1 MKTRSLLHSGRLFA
15 ALAAV
20 LTALCLAAFP
30 VHAAVNNVPPLSGQK
45 ASLELRFIFND
56 NKTRKAIPGAAFT
69 LYRVADLSVSGN
81 AAVFTPVAPFK
92 AHSVDYDH
100 LSASGSEDAAAA
112 FAKLAGK
119 AAPAAKAT
127 TDANGT
133 ARFSALPYGMYLVV
147 QTGASGQAA
156 AYEKVDPFLAMVP
169 EGIDQGNGHSEWD
182 YYSVVYP
189 KTTIKAKTTPGTSGK
204 TKTTRVKT
212 GDTTSLF
219 ELVGAALIASAALI
233 VLARRLKSE

>member
-30 VHAAVNNVPPLSGQK
+30 VHAAVNNVPPLNGQK

-56 NKTRKAIPGAAFT
+56 NKTRKAISGAEFT
-69 LYRVADLSVSGN
+69 LYRAADLSVSGN
-81 AAVFTPVAPFK
+81 TAVFTPLAPFK
-92 AHSVDYDH
+92 AHQVDYDH

-112 FAKLAGK
+112 FAKLTAK
-119 AAPAAKAT
+119 ASPAAKAV
-127 TDANGT
+127 TDQNGT

-156 AYEKVDPFLAMVP
+156 AYEKVEPFLAMAP
-169 EGIDQGNGHSEWD
+169 EAMDQGDGHSQWD
-182 YYSVVYP
+182 YYAVVYP
-189 KTTIKAKTTPGTSGK
+189 KTTVKAKTTPGKPKAS
-204 TKTTRVKT
+204 RVKT
-212 GDTTSLF
+212 GDTTALF
-219 ELVGAALIASAALI
+219 ELIGAALIASAVLI
-233 VLARRLKSE
+233 LVARRTKSE

>member
-1 MKTRSLLHSGRLFA
+1 MKTRSFIRRGRLFA
-15 ALAAV
+15 AVAAV

-56 NKTRKAIPGAAFT
+56 NKTRKAISGAAFT

-81 AAVFTPVAPFK
+81 TAVFAPLAPFK

-112 FAKLAGK
+112 FAKLTAK
-119 AAPAAKAT
+119 ASPAAKAV
-127 TDANGT
+127 TDQNGT
-133 ARFSALPYGMYLVV
+133 ARFTSLPYGMYLVV

-156 AYEKVDPFLAMVP
+156 AYEKVNPFLAMAP
-169 EGIDQGNGHSEWD
+169 EAMDQGDGHSQWD
-182 YYSVVYP
+182 YYAVVYP
-189 KTTIKAKTTPGTSGK
+189 KTTVKAKTTPGTPGK
-204 TKTTRVKT
+204 PKTSRVKT

-219 ELVGAALIASAALI
+219 ELVGAALIASAVLI
-233 VLARRLKSE
+233 LITRRTKSE

>member
-1 MKTRSLLHSGRLFA
+1 MKIRNSLRSGRLFA

-20 LTALCLAAFP
+20 LAAVCLTAFP

-81 AAVFTPVAPFK
+81 AAVFTPLAPFQ
-92 AHSVDYDH
+92 AHQVDYDH

-112 FAKLAGK
+112 FAKLTAK
-119 AAPAAKAT
+119 ASPAASGT
-127 TDANGT
+127 TDANG
-133 ARFSALPYGMYLVV
+133 AVRFSALPYGMYLAV
-147 QTGASGQAA
+147 QTGTSGQAA
-156 AYEKVDPFLAMVP
+156 AYDKVEPFFAMVP

-189 KTTIKAKTTPGTSGK
+189 KTTVKAKPTPTTPGQPKSH
-204 TKTTRVKT
+204 RVKT

>member
-1 MKTRSLLHSGRLFA
+1 MKIRSLLHSGRLFA

-81 AAVFTPVAPFK
+81 AAVFTPLAPFQ
-92 AHSVDYDH
+92 AHQVDYDH

-147 QTGASGQAA
+147 QTGASGQAV

-169 EGIDQGNGHSEWD
+169 EGIDQGDGHSEWD
-182 YYSVVYP
+182 YYAVVYP
-189 KTTIKAKTTPGTSGK
+189 KTTVKAKTNPGAPGK
-204 TKTTRVKT
+204 TKTSRVKT

-233 VLARRLKSE
+233 VIARRLKSE

>member
-30 VHAAVNNVPPLSGQK
+30 VHAAINNVPPLSGQK

-169 EGIDQGNGHSEWD
+169 EGVDQGNGHSEWD

-189 KTTIKAKTTPGTSGK
+189 KTTVKAKPTPTTPGQPKSH
-204 TKTTRVKT
+204 RVKT
-212 GDTTSLF
+212 GDTTALF
-219 ELVGAALIASAALI
+219 ELIGAALIASAVLI
-233 VLARRLKSE
+233 LVARRTKSE

>member
-1 MKTRSLLHSGRLFA
+1 MKIRNSLRSGRLFA

-56 NKTRKAIPGAAFT
+56 NKTQKAIFGAEFT

-81 AAVFTPVAPFK
+81 AAVFTPLAPFQ
-92 AHSVDYDH
+92 AHPVDYNH
-100 LSASGSEDAAAA
+100 LSASASENAAAA
-112 FAKLAGK
+112 FAKRTAK
-119 AAPAAKAT
+119 ANPAAKAT
-127 TDANGT
+127 TDSNGT

-189 KTTIKAKTTPGTSGK
+189 KTTVKAKPTPTTPGQPKSH
-204 TKTTRVKT
+204 RVKT
-212 GDTTSLF
+212 GDPSTLF

-233 VLARRLKSE
+233 VIARRLKSE